1 LEGKQF
7 MALYADL
14 HRHLGGALHPRII
27 YKFLQRQDHKVLG
40 YFPDYEG
47 FYNWFTRPCRS
58 LEEFVKIHTLVEE
71 LQSLEHLPYFC
82 IRLCRGAYTFENLQY
97 LELRYNPYFRTD
109 HDLPSEKRIGQMNE
123 IVEVITQN
131 LRPAEYPI
139 TVKQILCLDRRL
151 PENINEAILKV
162 AIDNVGPVVGV
173 DLAGP
178 EIEPEKWEGW
188 VALMAKARA
197 AGLKT
202 TAHLGE
208 TGIDNVNPA
217 FFNVLD
223 RIGHG
228 IHIPLLRPEWL
239 KDLAKKQITLEVC
252 PTSYRQTGVMENFS
266 QLKTVFSRCKHAG
279 VAIAVCTDNPGRNPS
294 PCTLPGE
301 YERLIDND
309 VIDFAELKQ
318 LQNEGFR
325 SAFGFAGQLR
335 S

>member
-1 LEGKQF
+1 

-27 YKFLQRQDHKVLG
+27 YKFLQKNDHPILN
-40 YFPDYEG
+40 YFPEYDG
-47 FYNWFTRPCRS
+47 FYNWFTRPCRT
-58 LEEFVKIHTLVEE
+58 LEEFVKIHSLVEE

-82 IRLCRGAYTFENLQY
+82 KRLCRGAYTFENVQY
-97 LELRYNPYFRTD
+97 LELRHNPYFRTD
-109 HDLPSEKRIGQMNE
+109 RKLSEEKRIGQMNQ
-123 IVEVITQN
+123 IVEMITAN
-131 LRPAEYPI
+131 VRPADYPI

-151 PENINEAILKV
+151 PLKLNEAILNCAK
-162 AIDNVGPVVGV
+162 DNLGPVVGI

-178 EIEPEKWEGW
+178 EIEPEKWEEW
-188 VALMAKARA
+188 VQLLSKARA

-208 TGIDNVNPA
+208 TSIENVHGQYFP
-217 FFNVLD
+217 VLD

-228 IHIPLLRPEWL
+228 IHIPLVRPDML
-239 KDLAKKQITLEVC
+239 KELSKRNITLEVC
-252 PTSYRQTGVMENFS
+252 PTSYRQTGV
-266 QLKTVFSRCKHAG
+266 LKDLSALRTVFDRCREHG
-279 VAIAVCTDNPGRNPS
+279 VAIAICTDNPGRNPA

-309 VIDFAELKQ
+309 VIEFSELKQ
-318 LQNEGFR
+318 VQSESFR
-325 SAFGFAGQLR
+325 SAFGYAGAKV

>member
-1 LEGKQF
+1 
-7 MALYADL
+7 MTLYADL

-27 YKFLQRQDHKVLG
+27 YKFLQRHDHRILG
-40 YFPDYEG
+40 YFPDYDG
-47 FYNWFTRPCRS
+47 FYNWFTRPCRT

-82 IRLCRGAYTFENLQY
+82 LRLCRGAYTFENLQY

-109 HDLPSEKRIGQMNE
+109 HNLEVHERIAQMSD
-123 IVEVITQN
+123 IVAVITEN
-131 LRPAEYPI
+131 VRPSEYPI
-139 TVKQILCLDRRL
+139 IVKQILCFDRRL
-151 PENINEAILKV
+151 PLKLNEAILKV
-162 AIDNVGPVVGV
+162 AKENIGPVVGV

-178 EIEPEKWEGW
+178 EIDAQKWEIW
-188 VALMAKARA
+188 VKLLSKARA

-202 TAHLGE
+202 TCHLGE
-208 TGIDNVNPA
+208 TSIDNVHPQY
-217 FFNVLD
+217 FPVLD

-228 IHIPLLRPEWL
+228 IHIPLVKPEML
-239 KDLAKKQITLEVC
+239 KELAKRQITLEVC
-252 PTSYRQTGVMENFS
+252 PTSYRQTGVLKDFS
-266 QLKTVFSRCKHAG
+266 ELRGVFTRCRKAG

-301 YERLIDND
+301 YERLIDHD

-318 LQNEGFR
+318 IQNEGFR
-325 SAFGFAGQLR
+325 SAFGFVGASR

>member
-1 LEGKQF
+1 

-27 YKFLQRQDHKVLG
+27 YKFLQRHDHKVLG
-40 YFPDYEG
+40 FFPDYDG
-47 FYNWFTRPCRS
+47 FYNWFTRPCRT

-82 IRLCRGAYTFENLQY
+82 LRLCRGAYTFENLQY

-109 HDLPSEKRIGQMNE
+109 HNLTVSDRLGQMKD

-131 LRPAEYPI
+131 LRPSEYPI
-139 TVKQILCLDRRL
+139 VVKQILCFDRRL
-151 PENINEAILKV
+151 PLRINEAILKV
-162 AIDNVGPVVGV
+162 AKDNIGPVVGV

-178 EIEPEKWEGW
+178 EIDSQKWEVW
-188 VALMAKARA
+188 VRLLGKARA

-202 TAHLGE
+202 TCHLGE
-208 TGIDNVNPA
+208 TSIDNVHPQY
-217 FFNVLD
+217 FPVLD

-228 IHIPLLRPEWL
+228 IHIPLQRQDML
-239 KDLAKKQITLEVC
+239 KELAKRQITLEVC
-252 PTSYRQTGVMENFS
+252 PTSYRQTGV
-266 QLKTVFSRCKHAG
+266 LKDFTDLRQVFKRCRQAG

-301 YERLIDND
+301 YERLIDHD
-309 VIDFAELKQ
+309 VIDFGELKQ
-318 LQNEGFR
+318 IQNEAFR
-325 SAFGFAGQLR
+325 SAFGFVSSTR
-335 S
+335 T

>member
-1 LEGKQF
+1 

-27 YKFLQRQDHKVLG
+27 YKFLQKNDHPVLN

-47 FYNWFTRPCRS
+47 FYSWFTRPCRT

-82 IRLCRGAYTFENLQY
+82 LRLCRGAYTFENLQY

-109 HDLPSEKRIGQMNE
+109 HKLPVAKRLGQMNL
-123 IVEVITQN
+123 IVETITAN

-139 TVKQILCLDRRL
+139 TVKQIICLDRRL
-151 PENINEAILKV
+151 PTNINEAILKV
-162 AIDNVGPVVGV
+162 AKDNLGPVVGI

-178 EIEPEKWEGW
+178 EIEPEKWEVW
-188 VALMAKARA
+188 VRLLAKARA

-208 TGIDNVNPA
+208 TGIDNVHQQYFA
-217 FFNVLD
+217 VLD

-228 IHIPLLRPEWL
+228 IHIPLIKPEYL
-239 KDLAKKQITLEVC
+239 KDLSKRNITLEVC
-252 PTSYRQTGVMENFS
+252 PTSYRQTGVLKDFTL
-266 QLKTVFSRCKHAG
+266 LKTVFDRCREHN
-279 VAIAVCTDNPGRNPS
+279 VSIAVCTDNPGRNPA

-309 VIDFAELKQ
+309 VIQFAELKQ
-318 LQNEGFR
+318 VQNESFR
-325 SAFGFAGQLR
+325 SAFGYAGPQK
-335 S
+335 

>member
-1 LEGKQF
+1 

-27 YKFLQRQDHKVLG
+27 YKFLQRQDHPVLG
-40 YFPDYEG
+40 YFPDYDG
-47 FYNWFTRPCRS
+47 FYNWFTRPCQT

-82 IRLCRGAYTFENLQY
+82 LRLCRGAYTFENLQY

-109 HDLPSEKRIGQMNE
+109 HTLTPAKRLGQMNT

-151 PENINEAILKV
+151 PKSINEAILKV
-162 AIDNVGPVVGV
+162 AQDNIGPVVGI

-178 EIEPEKWEGW
+178 EIDVEKFDVW
-188 VALMAKARA
+188 VRLMAKARVS
-197 AGLKT
+197 GLKT
-202 TAHLGE
+202 TSHLGE
-208 TGIDNVNPA
+208 TGIENVHPE
-217 FFNVLD
+217 FFSVLD

-228 IHIPLLRPEWL
+228 IHIPMVRPDML
-239 KDLAKKQITLEVC
+239 KELAKRQITLEVC
-252 PTSYRQTGVMENFS
+252 PTSYRQTGVLKNFAD
-266 QLKTVFSRCKHAG
+266 LRIVFSRCKEAG

-301 YERLIDND
+301 YERLIDHD
-309 VIDFAELKQ
+309 VIDFSELKQ
-318 LQNEGFR
+318 IQNEAFR
-325 SAFGFAGQLR
+325 SAFGFIGSTR
-335 S
+335 M

>member
-1 LEGKQF
+1 

-27 YKFLQRQDHKVLG
+27 YKFLQKNDHPVLN

-47 FYNWFTRPCRS
+47 FYSWFTRPCRT

-82 IRLCRGAYTFENLQY
+82 LRLCRGAYTFENLQY

-109 HDLPSEKRIGQMNE
+109 HKLPVAKRLGQMNL
-123 IVEVITQN
+123 IVETITAN

-151 PENINEAILKV
+151 PTNINEAILKV
-162 AIDNVGPVVGV
+162 AKDNLGPVVGV

-178 EIEPEKWEGW
+178 EIEPEKWEVW
-188 VALMAKARA
+188 VRLLAKARA

-208 TGIDNVNPA
+208 TGIDNVHPQY
-217 FFNVLD
+217 FTVLD

-228 IHIPLLRPEWL
+228 IHIPLIKPEYL
-239 KDLAKKQITLEVC
+239 KDLSKRQITLEVC
-252 PTSYRQTGVMENFS
+252 PTSYKQTGV
-266 QLKTVFSRCKHAG
+266 LKDFNLLRTVFDRCRNAG
-279 VAIAVCTDNPGRNPS
+279 VAIAICTDNPGRNPA

-309 VIDFAELKQ
+309 VIEFTELKQ
-318 LQNEGFR
+318 VQNESFR
-325 SAFGFAGQLR
+325 SAFGYAGPPR
-335 S
+335 P